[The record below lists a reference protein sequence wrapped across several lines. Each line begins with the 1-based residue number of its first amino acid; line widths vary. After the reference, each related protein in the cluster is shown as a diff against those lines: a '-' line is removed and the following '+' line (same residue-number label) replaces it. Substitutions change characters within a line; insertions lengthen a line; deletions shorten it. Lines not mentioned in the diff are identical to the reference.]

1 MPLMLPWRRLK
12 RLGSP
17 LIELVKSS
25 REKRGSRVSLPNTDS
40 QTAPT
45 IVDEAALQELVDL
58 LDETH
63 PQVALAA
70 FQSVDDNDAAVF
82 LVMCTHLKSKSTG
95 SALAAHAGKLFAQ
108 LPFDKQVRI
117 AEKVTMTETVD
128 AEQAKQIWNEQIT
141 RIKEAIK
148 KTTFLGEGTT
158 NLAKLLSYLDITE
171 QDALLEALG
180 EKRPG
185 VVDSVSEQLFTFE
198 DLGDLGDEAIRT
210 ILQVLDK
217 PTLALA
223 LHNAPTA
230 IHDRF
235 FENMSASEAEAI
247 DAETAQLTF
256 EQTQIADTA
265 RHSVVNLVR
274 NFAAKGLLK
283 IGF

>member
-1 MPLMLPWRRLK
+1 M
-12 RLGSP
+12 
-17 LIELVKSS
+17 
-25 REKRGSRVSLPNTDS
+25 SLPNTDA

-45 IVDEAALQELVDL
+45 IVDETALQELVDL

-82 LVMCTHLKSKSTG
+82 LVMCTHLKSESTET
-95 SALAAHAGKLFAQ
+95 ALAAHAGKLFAQ

-128 AEQAKQIWNEQIT
+128 SEHAKQIWNEQIA
-141 RIKEAIK
+141 RIKEAIE

-185 VVDSVSEQLFTFE
+185 VVESVSEQLFTFE
-198 DLGDLGDEAIRT
+198 DLGNLEDDAIKT

>member
-1 MPLMLPWRRLK
+1 M
-12 RLGSP
+12 
-17 LIELVKSS
+17 
-25 REKRGSRVSLPNTDS
+25 SLPNTDS
-40 QTAPT
+40 QIAPT
-45 IVDEAALQELVDL
+45 LVDAAALQELVDV

-82 LVMCTHLKSKSTG
+82 LVMCTHLKSESTG
-95 SALAAHAGKLFAQ
+95 NALATHAGKLFAQ

-128 AEQAKQIWNEQIT
+128 SEHAKQIWSEQIA
-141 RIKEAIK
+141 RIKEAIE

-158 NLAKLLSYLDITE
+158 NLAKLLSYLGITE
-171 QDALLEALG
+171 QNDLLEALG

-185 VVDSVSEQLFTFE
+185 VVESVSEQLFTFE
-198 DLGDLGDEAIRT
+198 DLGDLEDEAIRT

-247 DAETAQLTF
+247 EAETARLTF

>member
-1 MPLMLPWRRLK
+1 M
-12 RLGSP
+12 
-17 LIELVKSS
+17 
-25 REKRGSRVSLPNTDS
+25 SLPNTDS
-40 QTAPT
+40 QTAP
-45 IVDEAALQELVDL
+45 IVLDEAALQELTDL

-82 LVMCTHLKSKSTG
+82 LVMCTHLKSESTG
-95 SALAAHAGKLFAQ
+95 NALAGHAGKLFAQ
-108 LPFDKQVRI
+108 LPFDKQVSI
-117 AEKVTMTETVD
+117 AEKVTTTETVD
-128 AEQAKQIWNEQIT
+128 SEHARQIWNAQIA
-141 RIKEAIK
+141 RIKEAIQ
-148 KTTFLGEGTT
+148 KTAFLGEGTA
-158 NLAKLLSYLDITE
+158 NLAKLVSYLDIAE
-171 QDALLEALG
+171 QNALLEALG
-180 EKRPG
+180 EKRPE

-198 DLGDLGDEAIRT
+198 DLGNLEDEAIRT

-235 FENMSASEAEAI
+235 FENMSVAQAEAFEAEI
-247 DAETAQLTF
+247 AQLTF
-256 EQTQIADTA
+256 ERTQIADTA